1 MAYGAVNVVGS
12 SAENTDELKTIL
24 NELKENVGSAADSG
38 GSTTEGTVNGKLNKV
53 IEEAEDTKTSI
64 KEMQTVDIPSIKE
77 DNTANTTT
85 IINNTAGIKMDIMN
99 LNKQMLGEA
108 SPYGTGAWGDVEY
121 DADTFNWGTKDFYG
135 RYIIQCTSLHIPEGQ
150 TMTPPEK
157 CNGVYILCQGDI
169 IIDGDIDLRDKRL
182 DATGSFSLAT
192 TLVIDGKEYTLA
204 KGGDTVVGGDGGN
217 GGEECD
223 RNGVI
228 QLNDTYSSG
237 KGGTPTKTICGSVVG
252 GGISSFGLGGT
263 GIAYSGNGSSTSSG
277 KNGTTQFGN
286 TAAGSVVLVAKGS
299 ITLNGNIN
307 VSASIG
313 DNPTAGTDA
322 YSYSDGCTSNAHGGT
337 GGNGALAP
345 SGGGAVT
352 IICNSFKNNG
362 IINTKGLS
370 FTSSD
375 GNDGKDVLDF
385 WRSGGGFKGGHR
397 GKGGTFTSCA
407 GEIKVYETG
416 EAA

>member
-1 MAYGAVNVVGS
+1 MAYGSVNVAGS
-12 SAENTDELKTIL
+12 SSENTDELKTIL
-24 NELKENVGSAADSG
+24 NDLKDNVGSTADSG
-38 GSTTEGTVNGKLNKV
+38 GSVTEGTVNGKLNKV
-53 IEEAEDTKTSI
+53 IEDAEDTKTSI

-77 DNTANTTT
+77 DVTSIKKDNSTNATT
-85 IINNTAGIKMDIMN
+85 IINNTAGLKMDIMN

-345 SGGGAVT
+345 SGGG
-352 IICNSFKNNG
+352 
-362 IINTKGLS
+362 
-370 FTSSD
+370 
-375 GNDGKDVLDF
+375 
-385 WRSGGGFKGGHR
+385 FKGGHR